1 MIENVYDEFFG
12 CFSGLLSKVMLK
24 NEEDFDQVYVEGNK
38 IDPDFE
44 DLVIMLLEKN
54 FWEKEIDDLLWV
66 FVSSFFK

>member
-1 MIENVYDEFFG
+1 
-12 CFSGLLSKVMLK
+12 MLK

-38 IDPDFE
+38 IGPDFE

-66 FVSSFFK
+66 FVSSFFE